1 MRHDPSFDL
10 LGSYFPSWMA
20 CMAAGIL
27 GAVLVRLVLQRLKLE
42 HELAPAVLIYPSLAA
57 FFCFALWLILFG
69 GR

>member
-20 CMAAGIL
+20 CMAAGIVA
-27 GAVLVRLVLQRLKLE
+27 AVIVRFVLRRLNRE
-42 HELAPAVLIYPSLAA
+42 HELAPEVLIYPSMAA
-57 FFCFALWLILFG
+57 FVCFTLWLIVFG